1 MKKENERFE
10 CIHKEGSSF
19 STLRCIYVDRVT
31 GVNYLYMQSGYSG
44 GLTPLLDRDGN
55 PVISTTGYYNNQY

>member
-10 CIHKEGSSF
+10 CIHREGSSF
-19 STLRCIYVDRVT
+19 GTLRCIFVDKVT
-31 GVNYLYMQSGYSG
+31 GVNYLFMQSGYSG

-55 PVISTTGYYNNQY
+55 PVISTRGYDSNQF